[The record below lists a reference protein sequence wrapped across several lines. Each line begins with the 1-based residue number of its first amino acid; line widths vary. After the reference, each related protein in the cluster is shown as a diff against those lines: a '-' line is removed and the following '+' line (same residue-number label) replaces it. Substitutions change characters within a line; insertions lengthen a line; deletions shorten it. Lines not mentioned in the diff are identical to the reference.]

1 MIDWY
6 QHALE
11 VGLQMVDM
19 ERENALLRR
28 EVDMLRRLL
37 VERAQVKAPLAHNP
51 FRAFQVERR
60 RIGG

>member
-11 VGLQMVDM
+11 VALQITDM
-19 ERENALLRR
+19 ERENALLKR

-37 VERAQVKAPLAHNP
+37 VERAQVKAPANP
-51 FRAFQVERR
+51 FRAFPVERR
-60 RIGG
+60 RVGG